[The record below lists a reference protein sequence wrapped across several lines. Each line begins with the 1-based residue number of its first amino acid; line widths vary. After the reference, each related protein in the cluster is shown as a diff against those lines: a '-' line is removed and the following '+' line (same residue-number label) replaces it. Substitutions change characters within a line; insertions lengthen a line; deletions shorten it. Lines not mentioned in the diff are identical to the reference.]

1 MRKWREATPFLAG
14 AFVTTAH
21 CAINAENSSSFSI
34 DDDDDHDAGAVLIVA
49 VDADAYVA
57 RG

>member
-1 MRKWREATPFLAG
+1 MAG
-14 AFVTTAH
+14 GNPIFGGSLRYH